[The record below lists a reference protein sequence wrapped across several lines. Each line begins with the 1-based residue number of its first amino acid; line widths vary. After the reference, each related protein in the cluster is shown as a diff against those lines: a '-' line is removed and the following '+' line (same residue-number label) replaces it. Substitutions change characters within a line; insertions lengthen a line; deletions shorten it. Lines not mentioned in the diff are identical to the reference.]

1 MEQNDWLDQLL
12 NYSEDQ
18 ILPPEPQ
25 NSFLLNPAPAQLP
38 LTIQDQIE
46 TFQLQAHLLNGLNV
60 PHKYKKIVIR
70 CPDYTDS
77 NFKCLAKFYEEKI
90 VPKLTYLHSSTQ
102 FWIESSGEWFKQVL
116 QEYWCINDPDLIEE
130 VLRLKR
136 NTYWYSLFH
145 MNCKRIQQI
154 YGPAVK
160 VNEPKQ
166 LFVEIFRLLMLEY
179 LISLCTVS
187 MYRDRYYIL
196 QPFVVKQI
204 IHKVFKI
211 ESVM

>member
-1 MEQNDWLDQLL
+1 
-12 NYSEDQ
+12 
-18 ILPPEPQ
+18 
-25 NSFLLNPAPAQLP
+25 
-38 LTIQDQIE
+38 
-46 TFQLQAHLLNGLNV
+46 
-60 PHKYKKIVIR
+60 
-70 CPDYTDS
+70 
-77 NFKCLAKFYEEKI
+77 
-90 VPKLTYLHSSTQ
+90 
-102 FWIESSGEWFKQVL
+102 
-116 QEYWCINDPDLIEE
+116 
-130 VLRLKR
+130 
-136 NTYWYSLFH
+136 

-211 ESVM
+211 ESVDLQFVMNYVERDYKACSAFLPDEE